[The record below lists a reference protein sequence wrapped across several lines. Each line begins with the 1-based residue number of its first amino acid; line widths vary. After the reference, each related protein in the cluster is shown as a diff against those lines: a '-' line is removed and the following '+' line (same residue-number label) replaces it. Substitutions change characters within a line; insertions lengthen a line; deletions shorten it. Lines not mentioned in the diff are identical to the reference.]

1 MAMHNKHNPNMTS
14 SFETSIIQK
23 INKKINPLFIEGTGS
38 YYPVLYS
45 LGLEGSSLKRNYKH
59 IFVVNDDKEAQEI
72 INYLKQN
79 LLNYYYLP
87 DFEVSPYSGLT
98 PSTNMSAL
106 RIQFLNAL
114 QTETQGVFIA
124 TLSSLSQK
132 TLPLNYLKENTYQ
145 FKIGQDFPEP
155 IDEFL
160 NLLGYKNVALVEDFG
175 QYSLKGGILDLF
187 SPAHNNPIRIEL
199 FGDTIESLRLFD
211 VENQRSISEG
221 LGQFTVLPAKETFVF
236 QDNIQSIF
244 SYLKKITE
252 NRNTNKDELEL
263 LNHSVRNHRD
273 FIGQEFL
280 ISGFWPQ
287 LSLPKDFIK
296 GPSLIWIRNKEL
308 LQNNWY
314 GLIESYNLDYQNDE
328 EIILRPDLSDLF
340 SLTFDE
346 FMPSD
351 IQIHLDEVLLK
362 ELEDIERTLDET
374 SDEHNNIIS
383 YPTSLLSEFLSQCDA
398 LRSDFNDFKVF
409 LKTQILN
416 WKTQGDKFVISTVQ
430 DFNWQ
435 RVTQVL
441 KSIEIS
447 YVDINSLDEIHQ
459 NTDYDCYILRKEIL
473 QTIRLKKEELVLLKY
488 KDLFGR
494 SVKKQTNSKKQDY
507 FNKIESI
514 RFGELKTSDLV
525 IHIQHGL
532 GKFVGLKTL
541 DVQGVPSEFIEIHY
555 KGNDKLFLP
564 VHRINQVKIYGGPSN
579 DQLIDKLGGSTFEKA
594 KIKVKNHLRDIAND
608 LLKIYAERSLAQ
620 RPAYD
625 INQQDLFSFENEFTF
640 EETEDQLKAI
650 ELIHNDLQSDKP
662 MDRLICGDVGF
673 GKTEVSMRAAFHV
686 LSSGK
691 QVAVLAPTTVLA
703 FQHFNS
709 FKKRLAHWGFNI
721 KALNRFVPNSEIK
734 NTLKELKEGKV
745 DLVVGTHR
753 VLSQDVQ
760 FKDLGLLICDEEQ
773 KFGVR
778 HKEKIRKLRSQVDTL
793 TLSATPIPRTLNM
806 SLLGLRDL
814 SLITTAPTDRQPIR
828 TFITK
833 FNTEIIKK
841 AVYSEVKRGGQVF
854 FVHNRVQSIYGL
866 HDQLK
871 SLFFDLRIAVGHG
884 QMEEKN
890 LEKVIMSFVNKEVD
904 ILLSTTIIES
914 GVDIG
919 NANTMFID
927 NAHQF
932 GLSQLYQLRGRVG
945 RSKNKAYCYLIIP
958 KGRQLDK
965 DALERLKIL
974 QENTTLGS
982 GIRIA
987 HYDLELRG
995 AGNLL
1000 GENQSG
1006 HVNIVGYDLYMELL
1020 QQAISEAQG
1029 KVVTKEIDPE
1039 INIPLPALI
1048 PSDYIQDIRLR
1059 LAYYKLLSNINEPED
1074 LDRIDQDL
1082 TDQFGKPPIEVINL
1096 FTMMLVKKICKN
1108 KGIKELKSGPKT
1120 LSLTFDSQTQI
1131 SVDRILKLT
1140 QLENKKYKL
1149 LPGDRLVI
1157 RMNEL
1162 DWPKIYEEVNF
1173 L

>member
-1 MAMHNKHNPNMTS
+1 MTIS
-14 SFETSIIQK
+14 NFETLITRGL
-23 INKKINPLFIEGTGS
+23 NKKLNQVFVEGTGS
-38 YYPVLYS
+38 YDPFLYAI
-45 LGLEGSSLKRNYKH
+45 SLKDSLLRKNYKH
-59 IFVVNDDKEAQEI
+59 LLIVNDDKEAHEI
-72 INYLKQN
+72 STFLKQN
-79 LLNYYYLP
+79 SISCFYLP
-87 DFEVSPYSGLT
+87 DYEVSPYSGLAPGNT
-98 PSTNMSAL
+98 ISAQ
-106 RIQFLNAL
+106 RIRFLNAI
-114 QTETQGVFIA
+114 QNQSDGVFLA
-124 TLSSLSQK
+124 TLTSLAQK
-132 TLPLNYLKENTYQ
+132 TLPTKYLKENTYQ
-145 FKIGQDFPEP
+145 FKVGDTFPEP
-155 IDEFL
+155 SEEFL
-160 NLLGYKNVALVEDFG
+160 NLIGYKSVSIVEDFG
-175 QYSLKGGILDLF
+175 QFNSKGGILDIF
-187 SPAHNNPIRIEL
+187 SPAHPYPIRIEL
-199 FGDTIESLRLFD
+199 FGDTIESLRYFD
-211 VENQRSISEG
+211 IENQRSIADEVQS
-221 LGQFTVLPAKETFVF
+221 LILLPAKETFINSE
-236 QDNIQSIF
+236 NISSLF
-244 SYLKKITE
+244 SFLKSTTE
-252 NRNTNKDELEL
+252 NRDVNRDELEL
-263 LNHSVRNHRD
+263 VNHSIRNYRD

-280 ISGFWPQ
+280 ISGFWPE
-287 LSLPKDFIK
+287 LSLPKDFFK
-296 GPSLIWIRNKEL
+296 GPILIWFKNKEL
-308 LQNNWY
+308 QLNNWY
-314 GLIESYNLDYQNDE
+314 GIIESYNLDYQNDE
-328 EIILRPDLSDLF
+328 HAIVRPDLSDLF
-340 SLTFDE
+340 SLKFDE
-346 FMPSD
+346 FIP
-351 IQIHLDEVLLK
+351 QFTHIHLNEVMLK
-362 ELEDIERTLDET
+362 ELEDIEKNLDDT
-374 SDEHNNIIS
+374 NDDNQNIIS
-383 YPTSLLSEFLSQCDA
+383 YPTSFLKEFLSHCHG
-398 LRSDFNDFKVF
+398 LRSDFGDFKNF
-409 LKTQILN
+409 LKSQLVN
-416 WKTQGDKFVISTVQ
+416 WKTQEERIVISTVQ

-435 RVTQVL
+435 RTTQL
-441 KSIEIS
+441 LNTIELS
-447 YVDINSLDEIHQ
+447 FVDIQSLDQIDEHP
-459 NTDYDCYILRKEIL
+459 DYDCYLLRKDL
-473 QTIRLKKEELVLLKY
+473 PNSIRLKNENLILLKY
-488 KDLFGR
+488 RDLFGR
-494 SVKKQTNSKKQDY
+494 SVKKQSNNKKQDY

-514 RFGELKTSDLV
+514 RFGELKASDLV

-532 GKFVGLKTL
+532 GKFVGLRTL
-541 DVQGVPSEFIEIHY
+541 DVHGVPSEFIEIHY

-564 VHRINQVKIYGGPSN
+564 VYRINQIKIYGGPAN
-579 DQLIDKLGGSTFEKA
+579 DSLIDKLGGSTFEKA
-594 KIKVKNHLRDIAND
+594 KIKVKNNLRDIAND
-608 LLKIYAERSLAQ
+608 LLKVYAERATAERKPYEIL
-620 RPAYD
+620 
-625 INQQDLFSFENEFTF
+625 QQDLFAFENEFTF

-650 ELIHNDLQSDKP
+650 ENIHTDLKSLKP

-673 GKTEVSMRAAFHV
+673 GKTEVAMRAAFHV

-709 FKKRLAHWGFNI
+709 FKKRLEHWGFDI
-721 KALNRFVPNSEIK
+721 RGLNRFVPNGEIK
-734 NTLKELKEGKV
+734 NTLKDLKEGKV
-745 DLVVGTHR
+745 NLVVGTHR

-814 SLITTAPTDRQPIR
+814 SLITTAPIDRQPIR

-833 FNTEIIKK
+833 YNSEIIKK

-871 SLFFDLRIAVGHG
+871 NLFPDLRIAVGHG

-958 KGRQLDK
+958 KGKQLDK
-965 DALERLKIL
+965 EALERLKIL

-1020 QQAISEAQG
+1020 EQAISEAQG
-1029 KVVTKEIDPE
+1029 KNTTQDIEPE
-1039 INIPLPALI
+1039 ISIPLPALI

-1059 LAYYKLLSNINEPED
+1059 LAYYKLLSNIKDPD
-1074 LDRIDQDL
+1074 DIDRVDQDL
-1082 TDQFGKPPIEVINL
+1082 TDQFGKPPSEVINL
-1096 FTMMLVKKICKN
+1096 FTMMLVKKICKD
-1108 KGIKELKSGPKT
+1108 KGIKEVKSGPKT
-1120 LSLTFDSQTQI
+1120 LSLTFDPQTQI
-1131 SVDRILKLT
+1131 SIERILKLT
-1140 QLENKKYKL
+1140 QQENKKYKL
-1149 LPGDRLVI
+1149 LPGDRLII
-1157 RMNEL
+1157 RMNEI
-1162 DWPKIYEEVNF
+1162 DWAKIYDEILF